1 MKKLLLAALP
11 AVLFSA
17 QLQAG
22 CKTPDL
28 NGTWIMYQS
37 NLAEQHTGRCQIN
50 VVQGAF
56 TGHCVMGHH
65 MEFDVTGTASV
76 DKTCGASLQMD
87 FSGGSSTFDLQIA
100 RNKQVL
106 VGQWSNTFGT
116 GGISNGVKR

>member
-1 MKKLLLAALP
+1 MKKLLLATRP
-11 AVLFSA
+11 AALFSA

-37 NLAEQHTGRCQIN
+37 NLAEQHTGRCEVSI
-50 VVQGAF
+50 VRGSA

-65 MEFDVTGTASV
+65 IEFDVTGTGSV
-76 DKTCGASLQMD
+76 DRNGAASLQLD
-87 FSGGSSTFDLQIA
+87 FSGGSSTFDLQLA
-100 RNKQVL
+100 RNKL
-106 VGQWSNTFGT
+106 SFVGQWSNTFGT